1 MTVFKGYLRIVRA
14 NLGQLLMYVGIFLA
28 ICVAISRSNPGGT
41 TESFTQKKL
50 NAAVIDRDGGSL
62 GTLLEHYIGQ
72 EHNRISIADDPQVLQ
87 EELYY
92 RNVEY
97 ILVIPKGAQER
108 MLAGET
114 DGVVQCV
121 TAPGSTAGYYVDA
134 QIGQLLSH
142 VHILLQAAFRGGSL
156 RTGRYLKSGKR
167 KNKSGRGKRKRQC
180 RTGYNF
186 FYAYLPYALFGSIIM
201 TLGIVI
207 YGI

>member
-142 VHILLQAAFRGGSL
+142 VHPLIPLYDQ
-156 RTGRYLKSGKR
+156 
-167 KNKSGRGKRKRQC
+167 
-180 RTGYNF
+180 
-186 FYAYLPYALFGSIIM
+186 
-201 TLGIVI
+201 
-207 YGI
+207 

>member
-108 MLAGET
+108 MLAGE
-114 DGVVQCV
+114 DGWRCTVCD
-121 TAPGSTAGYYVDA
+121 SAGIRLPA
-134 QIGQLLSH
+134 IMWMH
-142 VHILLQAAFRGGSL
+142 R
-156 RTGRYLKSGKR
+156 SG
-167 KNKSGRGKRKRQC
+167 NC
-180 RTGYNF
+180 
-186 FYAYLPYALFGSIIM
+186 
-201 TLGIVI
+201 
-207 YGI
+207 